1 MQTDTVGDGAT
12 AAGGGLESLT
22 YANTAVV
29 VTDLDRAIEWYG
41 RHLGFT
47 ERARVRIDGAN
58 VALLEGA
65 GTQLEFLQYDD
76 GSVTTVPSLRRHVVT
91 ACTTVTSSGDRTNRY
106 NSATLR

>member
-1 MQTDTVGDGAT
+1 MTDVRSQLTQTDTVGDGAT

-29 VTDLDRAIEWYG
+29 VANLDRVIQWYG

-47 ERARVRIDGAN
+47 ERARVRILDGAN

-65 GTQLEFLQYDD
+65 GTQLKLHRPQALVMDM
-76 GSVTTVPSLRRHVVT
+76 GRWLAP
-91 ACTTVTSSGDRTNRY
+91 
-106 NSATLR
+106 

>member
-29 VTDLDRAIEWYG
+29 VTDLDRAIQWYG

-47 ERARVRIDGAN
+47 ERARACASPGRTSHCSRAPAPN
-58 VALLEGA
+58 WN
-65 GTQLEFLQYDD
+65 
-76 GSVTTVPSLRRHVVT
+76 SCSTTT
-91 ACTTVTSSGDRTNRY
+91 EA
-106 NSATLR
+106 